1 MQRELGAVAEARVRP
16 RRRCEPA
23 VLGCRDGGP
32 VSEVDV
38 EGSFGYG
45 GRRHGGAARE
55 GRFRHV
61 LRVRV
66 SVCNACIMFLA
77 HDEARA
83 RGCVHVYAHGEAPS
97 ASKSFR
103 RSRPS

>member
-32 VSEVDV
+32 ISEVDV
-38 EGSFGYG
+38 EGSSGCG
-45 GRRHGGAARE
+45 RRRHGGAARE

-61 LRVRV
+61 LRMQ

-97 ASKSFR
+97 ALSKSFR